1 MMIKHITRIVALAL
15 TVLLTP
21 LLSGCG
27 LAQSVTDSS
36 KKVAKAV
43 FYKKVKVVHLQFR
56 SRAELNPDED
66 GMALATRVQ
75 VYQLKDRKTFD
86 KADYNALVDSADV
99 TLSEDIVAK
108 KEIQVRPEQ
117 TVNFTMP
124 IDEQAQ
130 YVAVVAQYRTPDV
143 RKNDWRLVLTRD
155 DLDPD
160 DTRVIEMAR
169 YSLILQEK

>member
-1 MMIKHITRIVALAL
+1 
-15 TVLLTP
+15 
-21 LLSGCG
+21 
-27 LAQSVTDSS
+27 
-36 KKVAKAV
+36 
-43 FYKKVKVVHLQFR
+43 
-56 SRAELNPDED
+56 
-66 GMALATRVQ
+66 
-75 VYQLKDRKTFD
+75 
-86 KADYNALVDSADV
+86 
-99 TLSEDIVAK
+99 
-108 KEIQVRPEQ
+108 
-117 TVNFTMP
+117 MP